1 MTRFENWLRGWL
13 NRRWRRQ
20 ATAVQVSDAATRAAL
35 DDERLAI
42 AGLQQEIVVRLAF
55 LIRAEREDG
64 WERAE
69 LQRTHLPKSD
79 A

>member
-1 MTRFENWLRGWL
+1 MTAFEHWLRGWL
-13 NRRWRRQ
+13 NRRWRRH
-20 ATAVQVSDAATRAAL
+20 ATAIQVSDADTRAAL

-69 LQRTHLPKSD
+69 LQRMYLPRGD

>member
-1 MTRFENWLRGWL
+1 MRGFENWLRGWL
-13 NRRWRRQ
+13 NRRWRRRS
-20 ATAVQVSDAATRAAL
+20 TAVEISDAETRAAL

-69 LQRTHLPKSD
+69 LQRTHLPKGD
-79 A
+79 R